1 MFTPDQNKPMHA
13 EKGLPDDQTLR
24 DMAKV
29 WLDLQATKWPNQ
41 AHVHLAGRTTDEAAA
56 AMAESFKKR
65 FGQVG
70 PKVSAPEGTPTGLAY
85 LRYSSD
91 NSNPRSLPQQ
101 LKNVLAFANCKNHF
115 IPWEH
120 VYADAEVTGT
130 TKRRNGYQASLQAIQ
145 SKDLEIGVYYADDNS
160 RISRQTIEMTKMTH
174 MVINLGKSLTCASDG
189 TEVDETKGKVPA
201 FVGSVMNEWF
211 IDQLRT
217 KVKRGM
223 RDKFEQGG
231 IVGNPSVGYKLVPLK
246 DQNGELILSHKR
258 TVERTRV
265 IDECEANLVR
275 QVFEWF
281 TRDRLSFTEIARK
294 LNELELCGKTKWTD
308 RGVVNLLTRRTYIG
322 VEIWGSTKIV
332 RDAESGSIRQVPQ
345 KNDKC
350 FERMVPELRIV
361 DTETFEKAQK
371 IITEIREKRKNKKAT
386 GKTTPENCRTGF
398 HPKIMIRPIC
408 KHCNEPLVMGNTS
421 KNSALKCKNGSKQ
434 RSKCKLKGYK
444 STRLIEKNIINL
456 IRDKVITHEV
466 VESIVKEANK
476 FLIEEAQKSKTDLRP
491 LSQKLEQIRKKH
503 KTLVENLK
511 TKTDCPQSLIDEVKY
526 LEEEEKSIKAEIQR
540 IQKLEAEPPKPIDI
554 NDVLPMLKDLGRLLS
569 MKTGEASVTLGKILG
584 PVYAEESDKNSRR
597 GKAWKLSFTID
608 ASQLMLIIGSKSE
621 TPTADTW
628 EYLHTRGWSF
638 SGIGEMSVVA
648 SEASLNNYYRDIAH
662 NLVDS
667 GHSISEVSRQLNITW
682 VRAKHLAD
690 ENHRYLQNNCSETEQ
705 DMRMQRLLTI
715 GKEASEL
722 LAKNIDIKK
731 VARMLKTRA
740 NIVEKALQVLKQ
752 EPKDRPNDQ
761 EKQA

>member
-1 MFTPDQNKPMHA
+1 MSIIDRNNPGNP
-13 EKGLPDDQTLR
+13 EKGLPEDQTLR

-29 WLDLQATKWPNQ
+29 YLELQATKWPNQ
-41 AHVHLAGRTTDEAAA
+41 VKVYLAGRTIDEAAS
-56 AMAESFKKR
+56 AMAESFKNQ
-65 FGQVG
+65 FGKAG
-70 PKVSAPEGTPTGLAY
+70 PKANVPAETTTALAY
-85 LRYSSD
+85 VRYSSD
-91 NSNPRSLPQQ
+91 NSNPRSLAQQ
-101 LKNVLAFANCKNHF
+101 LKNVLIKANANDHF
-115 IPWEH
+115 IPWTH
-120 VYADAEVTGT
+120 VYADAEVSGL
-130 TKRRNGYQASLQAIQ
+130 TKRRNGYQAALNAINT
-145 SKDLEIGVYYADDNS
+145 SDLNVHCYYADDAS
-160 RISRQTIEMTKMTH
+160 RITRQSSEMCK
-174 MVINLGKSLTCASDG
+174 ICNLIISLDKKLICASDG
-189 TEVDETKGKVPA
+189 TEIDKNKGKIVSYMQG
-201 FVGSVMNEWF
+201 FMSEMH
-211 IDQLRT
+211 IDQLRH
-217 KVKRGM
+217 KVERGM
-223 RDKFEQGG
+223 RDNFEQGG
-231 IVGNPSVGYKLVPLK
+231 IMGNPPVGYKLVPLK
-246 DQNGELILSHKR
+246 DQNGELIISHKGK
-258 TVERTRV
+258 VVKTRV

-294 LNELELCGKTKWTD
+294 LNELELCGKSKWTD
-308 RGVVNLLTRRTYIG
+308 RSVVNLLTRKTYIG

-332 RDAESGSIRQVPQ
+332 RDAESGSVRQVPQ

-361 DTETFEKAQK
+361 DTETFENAQK
-371 IITEIREKRKNKKAT
+371 IIKEIQDKRKNKKAT

-408 KHCNEPLVMGNTS
+408 KHCNEPLVLGNTS

-456 IRDKVITHEV
+456 IRDKIFTPEV

-476 FLIEEAQKSKTDLRP
+476 FLVEEAQKTKTDLRP
-491 LSQKLEQIRKKH
+491 LKQRLEQVRKKH

-511 TKTDCPQSLIDEVKY
+511 TITDCPQSLIDEVKR
-526 LEEEEKSIKAEIQR
+526 LEEEEKSINAEIER

-569 MKTGEASVTLGKILG
+569 MKTGEASITLGKILG

-597 GKAWKLSFTID
+597 GKAWKLHFTID

-638 SGIGEMSVVA
+638 SGIGELSVVA
-648 SEASLNNYYRDIAH
+648 SEASLNNDYRDIAR
-662 NLVDS
+662 NLVDN
-667 GHSISEVSRQLNITW
+667 GHSLSEVSRQLNITW
-682 VRAKHLAD
+682 DRAKHLVV
-690 ENHRYLQNNCSETEQ
+690 ENHRYLQNAKSKTEK
-705 DMRMQRLLTI
+705 DSRRQRLLTI

-722 LAKNIDIKK
+722 LAKNIEIKK
-731 VARMLKTRA
+731 VARMLRTRA
-740 NIVEKALQVLKQ
+740 NIIKEALILLNEEENGKGGGEQK
-752 EPKDRPNDQ
+752 P
-761 EKQA
+761 A